1 MRQMLKNTSDFVTE
15 VFFLASDDS
24 AGFFEQ
30 LDALLLALPPGDEEG
45 RGASVGR
52 LVHHRACAQQQPH
65 AGLMAFLRGDEERR
79 GTNVLRLVHHSARA
93 Q

>member
-15 VFFLASDDS
+15 VFFLASEDS

-30 LDALLLALPPGDEEG
+30 LDALLLE
-45 RGASVGR
+45 V
-52 LVHHRACAQQQPH
+52 QP
-65 AGLMAFLRGDEERR
+65 GDEERR
-79 GTNVLRLVHHSARA
+79 GAIVLRLVHHSARA